1 MGRGSQT
8 AGQGWKQQV
17 AERLRREVGTIY
29 KQARVRF
36 ALLKPSTYFVSMSSL
51 GLQQIYRIVN
61 EIEGVAC
68 ERAFLPDDPEA
79 FARTRAPLQT
89 YESGLEVGDCEVIG
103 VSIAYE
109 LEITGLLRC
118 LELARVPLKACDRS
132 DSDPIVLLGG
142 PLTFSN
148 PLPVAPFADVV
159 LMGEAE
165 QTVVEVMEAYLGAE
179 SRAAF
184 LATVAKLQGVY
195 VPALHGEQLMA
206 VAKAPDRLLPAYST
220 ILTPDTELSDMHL
233 VESERG
239 CHRKCTFCVMRR
251 STNGGMRL
259 VSPEAVLATVP
270 PHARK
275 VGLVGAAVSDHPKVV
290 EIIKALVDSGR
301 SVSLS
306 SLRADRLTPAFVE
319 QLCRGGAR
327 TLTIASD
334 GASERLR
341 AQMEKNIKEK
351 HMLRSA
357 ELAAQF
363 GVKTLKLYMMV
374 GVPNET
380 DEDLDELIDF
390 CRRLTQI
397 LPVAMGIAP
406 FVAKRNTP
414 LDRLPFAGIKS
425 VDRTLDY
432 LRRGLKGVVDLRATS
447 ARWAWVEYELAQGG
461 FEMADAAIA
470 AYRGGEGFA
479 AWKGAIAEARRV
491 RPVEVV
497 PGWMGLPQAMPLSV

>member
-1 MGRGSQT
+1 
-8 AGQGWKQQV
+8 V
-17 AERLRREVGTIY
+17 AERLRKEVGTIY
-29 KQARVRF
+29 KQAQGCVRV
-36 ALLKPSTYFVSMSSL
+36 ALLKPSTYFLSMSSL
-51 GLQQIYRIVN
+51 GFQQIYRILN
-61 EIEGVAC
+61 EMAGVAC
-68 ERAFLPDDPEA
+68 ERAFLPDDPEGL
-79 FARTRAPLQT
+79 ARSRVALQT
-89 YESGLEVGDCEVIG
+89 YESGWAVGDCEVIG

-109 LEITGLLRC
+109 LEVGGLLRC
-118 LELARVPLKACDRS
+118 LELARVPLLARERTAQH
-132 DSDPIVLLGG
+132 PVVLLGG

-165 QTVVEVMEAYLGAE
+165 QTVVQVMEAYQGAE
-179 SRAAF
+179 SKAAF
-184 LATVAKLQGVY
+184 LEAVAKLIGVY
-195 VPALHGEQLMA
+195 VPAIHGEQLMA
-206 VAKAPDRLLPAYST
+206 VAKADDVTLPAYST
-220 ILTPDTELSDMHL
+220 ICTPDTELSDMHL

-259 VSPEAVLATVP
+259 ASPEAIMATIP
-270 PHARK
+270 EGARK

-290 EIIKALVDSGR
+290 EIMRMIVDSGR
-301 SVSLS
+301 GVSLS

-319 QLCRGGAR
+319 QLWRGGAK
-327 TLTIASD
+327 TLTVASD

-351 HMLRSA
+351 HLLRAA

-363 GVKTLKLYMMV
+363 GLKTLKLYMMV

-390 CRRLTQI
+390 SKRLSKVM
-397 LPVAMGIAP
+397 PVAMGIAP

-414 LDRLPFAGIKS
+414 LDRLPFAGVKA

-432 LRRGLKGVVDLRATS
+432 LRRGLKGVVDMRATS

-461 FEMADAAIA
+461 FEMAEAAIE
-470 AYRGGEGFA
+470 AYRAGESFG
-479 AWKGAIAEARRV
+479 AWKQAIGRVRQV

-497 PGWMGLPQAMPLSV
+497 PGWMGLPQPTPLTV